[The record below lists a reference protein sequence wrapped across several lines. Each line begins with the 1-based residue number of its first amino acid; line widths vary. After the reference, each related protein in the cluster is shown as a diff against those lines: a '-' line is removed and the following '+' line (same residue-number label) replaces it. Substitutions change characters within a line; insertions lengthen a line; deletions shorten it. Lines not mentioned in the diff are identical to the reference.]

1 MIAVNLLNII
11 KFKILFANI
20 TLQTFN
26 LTLMKPKLLFCGAI
40 TAVLLTGCTGV
51 NNSTDWHKTLALVVI
66 LAIIVGFLALAIFS
80 NMLRDQVNDCTA
92 YVLKADAADPFSLS
106 RVQLGVWTVVISCT
120 YVYLAL
126 CRGNCD
132 MIGINQ
138 TALVL
143 MGIGASVTTAGT
155 LIDKRDI
162 QANVPRHQN
171 APSQGFLIDI
181 LSDQKGISIYRAQN
195 VVWTVIAIIAYLNQ
209 VYMVKTGCALPELS
223 DTLLSLTGISGATY
237 VVLKSQEN
245 TTAPATNNPTTA
257 AAPGVTAA
265 APGVA
270 AAGQTVAAPVADQA
284 PPATDIPP
292 AQ

>member
-1 MIAVNLLNII
+1 
-11 KFKILFANI
+11 
-20 TLQTFN
+20 
-26 LTLMKPKLLFCGAI
+26 MKPKLLFGCA
-40 TAVLLTGCTGV
+40 TAAVLTTGCTGIHS
-51 NNSTDWHKTLALVVI
+51 STDWHKTLALVVI
-66 LAIIVGFLALAIFS
+66 LAIIIGFFALAIFS
-80 NMLRDQVNDCTA
+80 NMLRDQVNDCTK

-171 APSQGFLIDI
+171 APSEGFFIDI
-181 LSDQKGISIYRAQN
+181 LSDDKGISIYRAQN

-245 TTAPATNNPTTA
+245 STAAPSPATGSGTTAQTAPAVS
-257 AAPGVTAA
+257 G
-265 APGVA
+265 
-270 AAGQTVAAPVADQA
+270 TVAPVADQPA
-284 PPATDIPP
+284 PPITGAAPV
-292 AQ
+292 QGS